1 MIFTSPEAMLTTH
14 RELLKN
20 AHFNQGLKVIA
31 IDESHCLIKWYDF
44 LNIYLFVLTTSH

>member
-1 MIFTSPEAMLTTH
+1 MIFASPEAMLTTH

-31 IDESHCLIKWYDF
+31 IDESHCIKKWYDF
-44 LNIYLFVLTTSH
+44 FNI